1 MTSRFCITRSPA
13 LCAEN
18 AAELFGACRDFIC
31 YFSLPFVLSY
41 VMLYTRWKYNAMNSM
56 TGIIT
61 PVFELMRK
69 KTMPLIDYTQFYY
82 VYTELS
88 SI

>member
-18 AAELFGACRDFIC
+18 AAELLGACRDFIC
-31 YFSLPFVLSY
+31 YFSLPFVLSD
-41 VMLYTRWKYNAMNSM
+41 VMLYTRWKYNAM
-56 TGIIT
+56 TGITT

-82 VYTELS
+82 VYRELCV
-88 SI
+88 ILE